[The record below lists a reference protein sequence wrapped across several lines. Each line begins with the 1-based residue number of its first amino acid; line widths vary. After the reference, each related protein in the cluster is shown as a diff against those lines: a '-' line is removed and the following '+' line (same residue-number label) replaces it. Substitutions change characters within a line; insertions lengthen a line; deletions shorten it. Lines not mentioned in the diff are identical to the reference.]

1 MVQCTKFNSIPII
14 LILLTD
20 INAALIY
27 SVTFVN
33 KKQRIACAPTGSL
46 PTCTVALLFLSLM
59 FAYFHNQSPSLTKFE
74 GRKRV
79 VRDKNINGNILLCP
93 IKPKSRTHDS
103 RNRSLL
109 YEIGRAASNIS

>member
-1 MVQCTKFNSIPII
+1 MCTN
-14 LILLTD
+14 
-20 INAALIY
+20 
-27 SVTFVN
+27 
-33 KKQRIACAPTGSL
+33 REL
-46 PTCTVALLFLSLM
+46 PTYTVALLFLSLM

-79 VRDKNINGNILLCP
+79 VRDKNINGP
-93 IKPKSRTHDS
+93 IKPKSWTHDS